1 MFSNLRQGSQL
12 YVFHKCVSTPF
23 IEMGSVEI
31 QNQFGTFY
39 QPMGIPMNLNIR
51 IGDKV
56 IPCPNLPPNAEIA
69 DVTSNTT
76 GETITLACTKEALN
90 AEIDGMRQKSVDAIS
105 VSTIEYHKHR
115 ISALD
120 TLRNQLNPEVA
131 EKAAQAQE
139 MATMRQQM
147 AQMAQTIELLTAKLG
162 GEGASSLTDGE
173 PSGTVTKTKKGE

>member
-12 YVFHKCVSTPF
+12 YVFHKCASTPF

-31 QNQFGTFY
+31 QNQFGSFY
-39 QPMGIPMNLNIR
+39 PMGIPMNLNIR

-90 AEIDGMRQKSVDAIS
+90 AEIEGMRQKSVDAIS
-105 VSTIEYHKHR
+105 INTQEYHKHR
-115 ISALD
+115 ISVFDQL
-120 TLRNQLNPEVA
+120 LNQLNPEVA

-139 MATMRQQM
+139 MASMRQRM
-147 AQMAQTIELLTAKLG
+147 EQMAQTIEQLTAKLG
-162 GEGASSLTDGE
+162 GERTSSD
-173 PSGTVTKTKKGE
+173 KDKKGETK